1 MSYRVLNVMILYAR
15 QMPPFVGLAVK
26 EYRQV
31 CDIALMTEERVSL
44 SVDFKTMIESL
55 QNQKPEIS
63 VDQLRVLIDEK
74 KRKIGAGYLTDQ
86 GALFLVAA
94 DLGISLGSIKRR
106 YGRIKDVFVGAK
118 DVSIV
123 GRIMNVYPTRK
134 FFRKDTKQEI
144 RNRTLTLYDQ
154 ESVVR
159 VKLWDDQTS
168 LPDETGLRSGELVM
182 ISQGYVKSGLD
193 GRPVINLSSGSKM
206 EVLEEENTIPDID
219 SITIK
224 VDDVHEPRENVVI
237 TGLVGSSPR
246 ISQFQNSRGEATSL
260 LQLQL
265 SNETKTQYLR
275 TVIWNVDESKI
286 PKIFDIE
293 AKIRLIGVKIKQ
305 GNPQYGSGDYE
316 IHGDEGT
323 VFEFFGS
330 KTDIE
335 IKTLRVVSC
344 VGEPNTGNVSSLVID
359 KSGKFLHL
367 TIDTSLLSS
376 PLDHDSM
383 IECVPSRIF
392 GNSMTLNKDDSYIR
406 VIEDDESVP
415 KMSVFESKIKDVEMS
430 DSPYILEA
438 IVLQSPNVTE
448 VNTKNGEL
456 VPVSDT
462 LIGDDTGEIRL
473 VGWRGQSSS
482 VTNLA
487 VGDRIRV
494 LGATGTKGIGGKTEL
509 TLKRDSSLIKI
520 S

>member
-1 MSYRVLNVMILYAR
+1 
-15 QMPPFVGLAVK
+15 
-26 EYRQV
+26 
-31 CDIALMTEERVSL
+31 MTEGRVSL

-63 VDQLRVLIDEK
+63 ADQLRELIDEK

-94 DLGISLGSIKRR
+94 DLGISLGNIKRG
-106 YGRIKDVFVGAK
+106 YGTIKDLFVGAK

-123 GRIMNVYPTRK
+123 GRIMNIYPTRK
-134 FFRKDTKQEI
+134 FFRKDTKEEM
-144 RNRTLTLYDQ
+144 RNRTLTIYDH

-159 VKLWDDQTS
+159 VKLWDDQIS
-168 LPDETGLRSGELVM
+168 LPDEAQLRPGELVK
-182 ISQGYVKSGLD
+182 ISRGYVKSGLD
-193 GRPVINLSSGSKM
+193 GRPVINLSSGSKI

-224 VDDVHEPRENVVI
+224 VDEVHESRENVVI

-246 ISQFQNSRGEATSL
+246 ISQYQNSRGEVMNL

-286 PKIFDIE
+286 PKIFDID
-293 AKIRLIGVKIKQ
+293 AKIRLIGVRIKQ
-305 GNPQYGSGDYE
+305 GNPQYGSGDFE

-323 VFEFFGS
+323 VFEFFGT

-335 IKTLRVVSC
+335 IKTLKVVSFG
-344 VGEPNTGNVSSLVID
+344 GETGTGNVASLAID
-359 KSGKFLHL
+359 KSGKFVHL
-367 TIDTSLLSS
+367 TIDAALLNS
-376 PLDHDSM
+376 PLNYDSM
-383 IECVPSRIF
+383 IEFVPSRIF
-392 GNSMTLNKDDSYIR
+392 GNSMILNKDDSYIR
-406 VIEDDESVP
+406 VIEDDESFP
-415 KMSVFESKIKDVEMS
+415 KMSVFESKIKDVQMS

-438 IVLQSPNVTE
+438 IVLQSPNMTE
-448 VNTKNGEL
+448 VNTKNGEV

-473 VGWRGQSSS
+473 VGWRNQSSS
-482 VTNLA
+482 VTNLV

-494 LGATGTKGIGGKTEL
+494 LGATGTKGMGGKTEL
-509 TLKRDSSLIKI
+509 TLKPDSSLIKI
-520 S
+520 A

>member
-1 MSYRVLNVMILYAR
+1 
-15 QMPPFVGLAVK
+15 
-26 EYRQV
+26 
-31 CDIALMTEERVSL
+31 L

-63 VDQLRVLIDEK
+63 VDRLRELIDEK

-94 DLGISLGSIKRR
+94 DLGVSLGAFKRR
-106 YGRIKDVFVGAK
+106 YGRIKDVFVGAR

-134 FFRKDTKQEI
+134 FFRKDTKEEI

-159 VKLWDDQTS
+159 IKLWDDQTN
-168 LPDETGLRSGELVM
+168 LPDQARLRPGELVK
-182 ISQGYVKSGLD
+182 ISQGYVKSGID
-193 GRPVINLSSGSKM
+193 GRPVINLSSDSEI
-206 EVLEEENTIPDID
+206 EVLEEENPIPDID

-224 VDDVHEPRENVVI
+224 VDDVHESRENVVI
-237 TGLVGSSPR
+237 TGLVGSNPR
-246 ISQFQNSRGEATSL
+246 ISQFQNPRGEATSL

-265 SNETKTQYLR
+265 SNETKTHYLR

-305 GNPQYGSGDYE
+305 GNPQYGGGDYE

-335 IKTLRVVSC
+335 IKTLRVVSF
-344 VGEPNTGNVSSLVID
+344 VGEPSTGNVVSLAID

-367 TIDTSLLSS
+367 TIDASLLNSTLS
-376 PLDHDSM
+376 YDSI

-392 GNSMTLNKDDSYIR
+392 GNSMILNKDDSYIR
-406 VIEDDESVP
+406 VIENDVSFP
-415 KMSVFESKIKDVEMS
+415 KMSEFESKIKDVEMS

-456 VPVSDT
+456 VQVSDT

-473 VGWRGQSSS
+473 VGWRNQSSS
-482 VTNLA
+482 VTTLA

>member
-1 MSYRVLNVMILYAR
+1 M
-15 QMPPFVGLAVK
+15 
-26 EYRQV
+26 
-31 CDIALMTEERVSL
+31 

-63 VDQLRVLIDEK
+63 ADQLRELIDEK

-94 DLGISLGSIKRR
+94 DLGISLGNIKRG
-106 YGRIKDVFVGAK
+106 YGTIKDLFVGAK

-123 GRIMNVYPTRK
+123 GRIMNIYPTRK
-134 FFRKDTKQEI
+134 FFRKDTKEEM
-144 RNRTLTLYDQ
+144 RNRTLTIYDH

-159 VKLWDDQTS
+159 VKLWDDQIS
-168 LPDETGLRSGELVM
+168 LPDEAQLRPGELVK
-182 ISQGYVKSGLD
+182 ISRGYVKSGLD
-193 GRPVINLSSGSKM
+193 GRPVINLSSGSKI

-224 VDDVHEPRENVVI
+224 VDEVHESRENVVI

-246 ISQFQNSRGEATSL
+246 ISQYQNSRGEVMNL

-286 PKIFDIE
+286 PKIFDID
-293 AKIRLIGVKIKQ
+293 AKIRLIGVRIKQ
-305 GNPQYGSGDYE
+305 GNPQYGSGDFE

-323 VFEFFGS
+323 VFEFFGT

-335 IKTLRVVSC
+335 IKTLKVVSFG
-344 VGEPNTGNVSSLVID
+344 GETGTGNVASLAID
-359 KSGKFLHL
+359 KSGKFVHL
-367 TIDTSLLSS
+367 TIDAALLNS
-376 PLDHDSM
+376 PLNYDSM
-383 IECVPSRIF
+383 IEFVPSRIF
-392 GNSMTLNKDDSYIR
+392 GNSMILNKDDSYIR
-406 VIEDDESVP
+406 VIEDDESFP
-415 KMSVFESKIKDVEMS
+415 KMSVFESKIKDVQMS

-438 IVLQSPNVTE
+438 IVLQSPNMTE
-448 VNTKNGEL
+448 VNTKNGEV

-473 VGWRGQSSS
+473 VGWRNQSSS
-482 VTNLA
+482 VTNLV

-494 LGATGTKGIGGKTEL
+494 LGATGTKGMGGKTEL
-509 TLKRDSSLIKI
+509 TLKPDSSLIKI
-520 S
+520 A

>member
-1 MSYRVLNVMILYAR
+1 
-15 QMPPFVGLAVK
+15 
-26 EYRQV
+26 
-31 CDIALMTEERVSL
+31 MTEGRVSL

-63 VDQLRVLIDEK
+63 ADQLRELIDEK

-94 DLGISLGSIKRR
+94 DLGISLGNIKRG
-106 YGRIKDVFVGAK
+106 YGTIKDLFVGAK

-123 GRIMNVYPTRK
+123 GRIMNIYPTRK
-134 FFRKDTKQEI
+134 FFRKDTKEEM
-144 RNRTLTLYDQ
+144 RNRTLTIYDH

-159 VKLWDDQTS
+159 VKLWDDQIS
-168 LPDETGLRSGELVM
+168 LPDEAQLRPGELVK
-182 ISQGYVKSGLD
+182 ISRGYVKSGLD
-193 GRPVINLSSGSKM
+193 GRPVINLSSGSKI

-224 VDDVHEPRENVVI
+224 VDEVHESRENVVI
-237 TGLVGSSPR
+237 TALVGSSPR
-246 ISQFQNSRGEATSL
+246 ISQYQNSRGEVMNL

-286 PKIFDIE
+286 PKIFDID
-293 AKIRLIGVKIKQ
+293 AKIRLIGVRIKQ
-305 GNPQYGSGDYE
+305 GNPQYGSGDFE

-323 VFEFFGS
+323 VFEFFGT

-335 IKTLRVVSC
+335 IKTLKVVSFG
-344 VGEPNTGNVSSLVID
+344 GETGTGNVASLAID
-359 KSGKFLHL
+359 KSGKFVHL
-367 TIDTSLLSS
+367 TIDAALLNS
-376 PLDHDSM
+376 PLNYDSM
-383 IECVPSRIF
+383 IEFVPSRIF
-392 GNSMTLNKDDSYIR
+392 GNSMILNKDDSYIR
-406 VIEDDESVP
+406 VIEDDESFP
-415 KMSVFESKIKDVEMS
+415 KMSVFESKIKDVQMS

-438 IVLQSPNVTE
+438 IVLQSPNMTE
-448 VNTKNGEL
+448 VNTKNGEV

-473 VGWRGQSSS
+473 VGWRNQSSS
-482 VTNLA
+482 VTNLV

-494 LGATGTKGIGGKTEL
+494 LGATGTKGMGGKTEL
-509 TLKRDSSLIKI
+509 TLKPDSSLIKI
-520 S
+520 A

>member
-265 SNETKTQYLR
+265 SNDTKTQYLR

-335 IKTLRVVSC
+335 MKTLRVVSC

>member
-1 MSYRVLNVMILYAR
+1 
-15 QMPPFVGLAVK
+15 
-26 EYRQV
+26 
-31 CDIALMTEERVSL
+31 
-44 SVDFKTMIESL
+44 MIESL

-63 VDQLRVLIDEK
+63 ADQLRELIDEK

-94 DLGISLGSIKRR
+94 DLGISLGNIKRG
-106 YGRIKDVFVGAK
+106 YGTIKDLFVGAK

-123 GRIMNVYPTRK
+123 GRIMNIYPTRK
-134 FFRKDTKQEI
+134 FFRKDTKEEM
-144 RNRTLTLYDQ
+144 RNRTLTIYDH

-159 VKLWDDQTS
+159 VKLWDDQIS
-168 LPDETGLRSGELVM
+168 LPDEAQLRPGELVK
-182 ISQGYVKSGLD
+182 ISRGYVKSGLD
-193 GRPVINLSSGSKM
+193 GRPVINLSSGSKI

-224 VDDVHEPRENVVI
+224 VDEVHESRENVVI

-246 ISQFQNSRGEATSL
+246 ISQYQNSRGEVMNL

-286 PKIFDIE
+286 PKIFDID
-293 AKIRLIGVKIKQ
+293 AKIRLIGVRIKQ
-305 GNPQYGSGDYE
+305 GNPQYGSGDFE

-323 VFEFFGS
+323 VFEFFGT

-335 IKTLRVVSC
+335 IKTLKVVSFG
-344 VGEPNTGNVSSLVID
+344 GETGTGNVASLAID
-359 KSGKFLHL
+359 KSGKFVHL
-367 TIDTSLLSS
+367 TIDAALLNS
-376 PLDHDSM
+376 PLNYDSM
-383 IECVPSRIF
+383 IEFVPSRIF
-392 GNSMTLNKDDSYIR
+392 GNSMILNKDDSYIR
-406 VIEDDESVP
+406 VIEDDESFP
-415 KMSVFESKIKDVEMS
+415 KMSVFESKIKDVQMS

-438 IVLQSPNVTE
+438 IVLQSPNMTE
-448 VNTKNGEL
+448 VNTKNGEV

-473 VGWRGQSSS
+473 VGWRNQSSS
-482 VTNLA
+482 VTNLV

-494 LGATGTKGIGGKTEL
+494 LGATGTKGMGGKTEL
-509 TLKRDSSLIKI
+509 TLKPDSSLIKI
-520 S
+520 A

>member
-1 MSYRVLNVMILYAR
+1 MA
-15 QMPPFVGLAVK
+15 
-26 EYRQV
+26 
-31 CDIALMTEERVSL
+31 EERVSL

-63 VDQLRVLIDEK
+63 VDQLRELIDEK

-94 DLGISLGSIKRR
+94 DLGISLGGIKRR
-106 YGRIKDVFVGAK
+106 YGTIKDIFVGAR

-134 FFRKDTKQEI
+134 FIRKNTKEESS
-144 RNRTLTLYDQ
+144 NRTLMLYDH

-168 LPDETGLRSGELVM
+168 LPDEAGLRPGELVK

-193 GRPVINLSSGSKM
+193 GRPVINLSSGSKI

-224 VDDVHEPRENVVI
+224 VDEVHEPRENVVI

-246 ISQFQNSRGEATSL
+246 ITQFQNSRGEATSL

-265 SNETKTQYLR
+265 SNDTKTQYLR
-275 TVIWNVDESKI
+275 TVIWNVDEDKI

-293 AKIRLIGVKIKQ
+293 ARIRLIGVRIKQ
-305 GNPQYGSGDYE
+305 GNPQYGTGDYE

-335 IKTLRVVSC
+335 IKTLRVVSF
-344 VGEPNTGNVSSLVID
+344 VGEPSTGNVASLVID

-367 TIDTSLLSS
+367 TIDSAMLNS
-376 PLDHDSM
+376 PLNYDSM

-392 GNSMTLNKDDSYIR
+392 GNSVILNKDDSYIR
-406 VIEDDESVP
+406 VIEDDQSFP
-415 KMSVFESKIKDVEMS
+415 KMSLFESKIKDVEMS

-448 VNTKNGEL
+448 VNTKNGEV

-462 LIGDDTGEIRL
+462 IIGDDTGEIRL
-473 VGWRGQSSS
+473 VGWRNQSSS

-494 LGATGTKGIGGKTEL
+494 LGATGTKRIGGKMEL
-509 TLKRDSSLIKI
+509 TLKRDSSIIKI
-520 S
+520 A